1 MDFNHI
7 YHKIVK
13 VESFKYFGNC
23 STVQVKNKWTL
34 SMHDATYDYHV
45 EINRS
50 YLDTLILGVRN
61 SDHVVIYKFK
71 KINVVEQEY

>member
-7 YHKIVK
+7 YHKIIK

-50 YLDTLILGVRN
+50 YLDTLILRVRK
-61 SDHVVIYKFK
+61 SDH
-71 KINVVEQEY
+71 